1 MHRLTVSC
9 SLPLLTVCR
18 VCHACWW
25 QKAPGQKGFLVPAV
39 DSNGK
44 SKVILPEMLVGLMLE
59 MVTGSE
65 RTPKGGLKDLLAAHE
80 APDGKVVTVREK
92 TGEFGRGCYADEP
105 WALVS
110 YRKRVT
116 SVRKFYHANP
126 VKDEPNP
133 GYTSMVRSTLISIGL
148 LLGTAVKLV
157 RAYLVSASMYM

>member
-1 MHRLTVSC
+1 MLVAIAD
-9 SLPLLTVCR
+9 SLPCVSR

-65 RTPKGGLKDLLAAHE
+65 RTPKGGMSDLLAAHE

-92 TGEFGRGCYADEP
+92 TGEFGRGCYAD
-105 WALVS
+105 
-110 YRKRVT
+110 
-116 SVRKFYHANP
+116 
-126 VKDEPNP
+126 
-133 GYTSMVRSTLISIGL
+133 
-148 LLGTAVKLV
+148 
-157 RAYLVSASMYM
+157 